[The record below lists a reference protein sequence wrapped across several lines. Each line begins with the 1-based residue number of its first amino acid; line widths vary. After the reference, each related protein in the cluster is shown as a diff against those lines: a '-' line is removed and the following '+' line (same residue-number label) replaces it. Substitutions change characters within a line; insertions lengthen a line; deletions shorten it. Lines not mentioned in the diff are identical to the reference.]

1 LPIGAVDAPR
11 KSAGTKNSVGRWTAK
26 AGFAEIGYLGE
37 AAHAG
42 RICCRPQPQAPEQR
56 VALARVIIPAFRAG
70 QTIRD
75 CVCAVLRST
84 IAKDCEIVVV
94 DDGENGDLPVCLA
107 DLSVAIVPSFAGS
120 AAAARNRGAEN
131 CAAPTLIFIDADVIV
146 EATCLERLIA
156 PLRRG
161 DAHASVGNY
170 SHDVSGLN
178 FGGRYK
184 QLYIACIN
192 ERRSPRLNTFW
203 TAIGAVDAGAF
214 ATVGGFDTA
223 FKGANG
229 EDAELGARLAERGF
243 RIVPVANARGQHRHS
258 VTLRQLVKND
268 WRKGMVAMRHYRET
282 QGALSDNCHATF
294 RDKLAVGIATGLP
307 AMLAALLVSGDGLY
321 AVTLGAGASF
331 IVYCAARGDLLLSFW
346 SSSPGFVAAA
356 FPLMFALD
364 WLRGACVVGGL
375 LSQRSAR
382 SERARQALEP
392 FVDRERAD
400 ETMSQ
405 ATGR

>member
-1 LPIGAVDAPR
+1 
-11 KSAGTKNSVGRWTAK
+11 
-26 AGFAEIGYLGE
+26 
-37 AAHAG
+37 
-42 RICCRPQPQAPEQR
+42 
-56 VALARVIIPAFRAG
+56 
-70 QTIRD
+70 
-75 CVCAVLRST
+75 VLRST
-84 IAKDCEIVVV
+84 IARDCEIVVV

-243 RIVPVANARGQHRHS
+243 RIVPVADARGQHRHS
-258 VTLRQLVKND
+258 VTLCQLAKND

-282 QGALSDNCHATF
+282 QGVLSDNCHATF

-307 AMLAALLVSGDGLY
+307 AMLAALSVSGDGLY
-321 AVTLGAGASF
+321 AVALGAGASF
-331 IVYCAARGDLLLSFW
+331 IVYCAARGDLVFSFW
-346 SSSPGFVAAA
+346 SSSPGFAAAA

-382 SERARQALEP
+382 SERARQALGP